1 MQSAIGLLQHR
12 TLGYGFIF
20 IRLMAYTMGDED
32 ELLELD
38 GETEEETEEEEKKDE
53 EEEEEI

>member
-1 MQSAIGLLQHR
+1 
-12 TLGYGFIF
+12 
-20 IRLMAYTMGDED
+20 MAYTMGDED

>member
-1 MQSAIGLLQHR
+1 MRNEFEFEGKVLDEA
-12 TLGYGFIF
+12 TE
-20 IRLMAYTMGDED
+20 ED

-38 GETEEETEEEEKKDE
+38 GETEEETEEEEKKGE